1 MNASSLPRFLVLVFA
16 LLACFS
22 LPLRAEEEA
31 FKLSLTFTGS
41 GTVVSNQTHLENRYN
56 FRTKKNESAIVTDSG
71 RKSFNGSGLIEIIG
85 SNARIKLPSAL
96 VPLLNSGNGGWFVV
110 NDLWV
115 NDDEITG
122 IVRING
128 LNRPKLRIDR
138 NSGTIAIS
146 GGFGEFNGQCDVV
159 RPGAPVRKF

>member
-1 MNASSLPRFLVLVFA
+1 MNASSLPRYLALVLT
-16 LLACFS
+16 LITSLS
-22 LPLRAEEEA
+22 LPVRAQEEP
-31 FKLSLTFTGS
+31 FKLTLTFTGS
-41 GTVVSNQTHLENRYN
+41 GTVTANQTHLENRYN

-71 RKSFNGSGLIEIIG
+71 RKSFHGSGLIEING

-122 IVRING
+122 VVRING
-128 LNRPKLRIDR
+128 LNKPKLRIDR
-138 NSGTIAIS
+138 NSGTIVID
-146 GGFGEFNGQCDVV
+146 GGFGEFSGQCDLV